1 MMRRLAA
8 LLFLTPVLLWGVGCA
23 TEEAE
28 EGVDFSLSVQA
39 LETSCGATGAVPAE
53 VAAFRV
59 KVVQND
65 PTQDKPT
72 VLLDKDFPV
81 SSKVIKLSKVA
92 EGEDIE
98 LTILGLEADPAK
110 PPVQYGRVRGITVLQ
125 DETAKVAVS
134 LSNFGK
140 FSCMT
145 PPNGAS
151 NVMFPT
157 LTTLPDGRIL
167 MAGGFRKVTEDTGR
181 FEVTMPS
188 DMAFIYDPATNA
200 IKQVGN
206 MMNKPRGAHA
216 AAYLPKSQLV
226 LLVGGT
232 ERLYME
238 KKNDC
243 FPWYFLKDKAGDVGY
258 TYELFD
264 TRTEKFLVWDGADW
278 PDGTLGEDGK
288 VAEPVH
294 VMVKQVRRVFPAVA
308 VNNDGTAL
316 VTGGGL
322 WPSCQTKSETDAD
335 YQVAELY
342 RPRTEGYEGGFMNS
356 FGALTM
362 KAMRSGHT
370 ATLLE
375 VKDKLA
381 YHIFWGGADEGAPIA
396 EIYKES
402 SGQLDG
408 NFGAFSPVTWLDN
421 DSYKKRPYFHT
432 MTPLKDRQFLLLGGV
447 LNSKGKLK
455 VPSAG
460 DAHLVKVQTDLK
472 IGVSSVEGLGEGRYF
487 HSATTYDNDHVVV
500 LGGFS
505 SVVQGENTLFSSTA
519 TDDVRFFDRVSGKL
533 TLPPID
539 AAPKMRGGHVAAALG
554 NDCILLLGGV
564 DQVFEGLEFGN
575 KALALLSEMYCP
587 SMICPEKLW
596 PTGCYVE

>member
-8 LLFLTPVLLWGVGCA
+8 LLFLTPVLLVGVGCA

-28 EGVDFSLSVQA
+28 EGGEFSLSLQA
-39 LETSCGATGAVPAE
+39 LETSCGATGTIPAE

-65 PTQDKPT
+65 PTLDKPT

-81 SSKVIKLSKVA
+81 TSKVIKLSKVA

-110 PPVQYGRVRGITVLQ
+110 PPVMFGRARDITVLQ
-125 DETAKVAVS
+125 DETTKVTAS
-134 LSNFGK
+134 LSGFGK

-151 NVMFPT
+151 NVLFPT

-167 MAGGFRKVTEDTGR
+167 MAGGFSKVTEDAGR
-181 FEVTMPS
+181 FEIAMPS
-188 DMAFIYDPATNA
+188 DMAFIYDPVSVKFT
-200 IKQVGN
+200 QVGN
-206 MMNKPRGAHA
+206 QMNKPRGAHA
-216 AAYLPKSQLV
+216 AAYLPKSQLI
-226 LLVGGT
+226 LLVGGS
-232 ERLYME
+232 ERMYME

-264 TRTEKFLVWDGADW
+264 TRTEKFLQWNGAEW
-278 PDGTLGEDGK
+278 PDKLDD
-288 VAEPVH
+288 EPVH
-294 VMVKQVRRVFPAVA
+294 TMIKQVRRVFPAVA

-316 VTGGGL
+316 VTGGGM
-322 WPSCQTKSETDAD
+322 WPSCGSKTMETDAD

-342 RPRTEGYEGGFMNS
+342 RPKSEGYDGGFMNS

-362 KAMRSGHT
+362 KAMRAGHT

-381 YHIFWGGADEGAPIA
+381 YHIFWGGSDEGAPIA
-396 EIYKES
+396 EVYKES

-421 DSYKKRPYFHT
+421 DSYKKRPFFHT
-432 MTPLKDRQFLLLGGV
+432 MTPLKDRQFLLVGGV

-455 VPSAG
+455 VPSSG
-460 DAHLVKVQTDLK
+460 DAHLVKVQADLK
-472 IGVSSVEGLGEGRYF
+472 VGVSSVEGLGEGRYF
-487 HSATTYDNDHVVV
+487 HSATTYDADHVVV

-505 SVVQGENTLFSSTA
+505 SVVQGENTLFASTA
-519 TDDVRFFDRVSGKL
+519 SADVRFFDRASGKL
-533 TLPPID
+533 SLPSID
-539 AAPKMRGGHVAAALG
+539 ATPKMRGGHVAAPLS

-564 DQVFEGLEFGN
+564 DQVYEGLEFGN
-575 KALALLSEMYCP
+575 KSLALLAEMYCP
-587 SMICPEKLW
+587 STICPEKLW